1 MAIMIRYPAAIAV
14 HLINYSITDNLEA
27 AAFVISKWR
36 GLYMHKS
43 VVLLWY
49 LHSLVNYWF
58 DETLS
63 IGSNTGSMFTDKKNK
78 NP

>member
-43 VVLLWY
+43 VVLL
-49 LHSLVNYWF
+49 
-58 DETLS
+58 
-63 IGSNTGSMFTDKKNK
+63 
-78 NP
+78 